1 MADSS
6 QAPRSPEAP
15 STAKAP
21 SPRAEATP
29 PKSKTA
35 SPRSAGSPEAEIP
48 GQTTEPATQQ
58 AEIEVDEGI
67 ADRDSVT
74 DEQLSISGY
83 TTSVT
88 SSVYDYPTENGRRY
102 HAFRHG
108 TYYGPNDADELDRLD
123 FNASF
128 LTKLT
133 QNQLHHA
140 PLEQGKVH
148 RILDIGTGTGIWAIE
163 IADLFPD
170 AEVIGND
177 LSPVQS
183 EWVPPNVKFEVD
195 DVESPWVAPTY
206 DFIYCR
212 FMAGAIADWPRL
224 VKNTFKNTHPGGW
237 VEFQDWDLLF
247 KSDDGSITD
256 DHYSMKMIKMF
267 MEGSRKIKCPL
278 GMWPKDPYLRDLG
291 HMNMIQALDGLEAYN
306 LRLYTGV
313 LGWTVAEAQVLF
325 AHVRNEI
332 RNNAFHAYMVY
343 HVVYGQVPESKK

>member
-6 QAPRSPEAP
+6 HAPRSPEAP
-15 STAKAP
+15 PTAKAP

-48 GQTTEPATQQ
+48 GQTTGTATQQ
-58 AEIEVDEGI
+58 AEIEVDEG
-67 ADRDSVT
+67 
-74 DEQLSISGY
+74 
-83 TTSVT
+83 
-88 SSVYDYPTENGRRY
+88 
-102 HAFRHG
+102 
-108 TYYGPNDADELDRLD
+108 DELDRLD

-148 RILDIGTGTGIWAIE
+148 RILDIGTGTGIFAR
-163 IADLFPD
+163 
-170 AEVIGND
+170 
-177 LSPVQS
+177 
-183 EWVPPNVKFEVD
+183 VPPNVKFEVD
-195 DVESPWVAPTY
+195 DVESPWVAPKY

-247 KSDDGSITD
+247 KSDDGSLTD

-267 MEGSRKIKCPL
+267 MEGSRKVGREPQPGPL
-278 GMWPKDPYLRDLG
+278 
-291 HMNMIQALDGLEAYN
+291 LEP
-306 LRLYTGV
+306 LMR
-313 LGWTVAEAQVLF
+313 EAGFVNIHHKQIN
-325 AHVRNEI
+325 APSACGQRNRISETS
-332 RNNAFHAYMVY
+332 
-343 HVVYGQVPESKK
+343 GT